1 MIDYDW
7 VKAGVK
13 KTSGFSSKSDLI
25 TRPN

>member
-1 MIDYDW
+1 MDYDW